1 MVSTLKVTKIQIPN
15 SDSDVI
21 TLDASSGN
29 ITFNKAVTSSVT
41 QLGNTLQT
49 KYSQRIPGAVFAVT
63 SFTEIHTN
71 MRVTMTI
78 QSATSILDFTCPL
91 YTEVDGVSTHGT
103 AQLQYSTN
111 GGSDWTAIGVY
122 TVTQA
127 VDNGVGYGFTEFFD
141 HSFSVGQSVVFR
153 VNYAMGSASQ
163 NHTIA
168 DSGPGKGQPYAYLKV
183 SEIIGTAA

>member
-1 MVSTLKVTKIQIPN
+1 MASILKVDKIRVSG
-15 SDSDVI
+15 SDSDSI
-21 TLDASSGN
+21 SFDGSGN
-29 ITFNKAVTSSVT
+29 ITFNKTVTSNVT

-49 KYSQRIPGAVFAVT
+49 KYSQRVEKTVMTGT
-63 SFTEIHTN
+63 SFTEISTN

-111 GGSDWTAIGVY
+111 GGANWTAIGVY

-127 VDNGVGYGFTEFFD
+127 IDNGVGYGFTEFFD

-153 VNYAMGSASQ
+153 VNYAMGSATG

-168 DSGPGKGQPYAYLKV
+168 DNGPGKGDPKAYLKV

>member
-1 MVSTLKVTKIQIPN
+1 MASILKVDKIRVSG
-15 SDSDVI
+15 SDSDSI
-21 TLDASSGN
+21 SFDGSGN
-29 ITFNKAVTSSVT
+29 ITFNKTVTSNVT

-49 KYSQRIPGAVFAVT
+49 KYSQRVEKTVMTGT
-63 SFTEIHTN
+63 SFTEISTN

-111 GGSDWTAIGVY
+111 GGANWTAIGVY

-127 VDNGVGYGFTEFFD
+127 IDNGVGYGFTEFFD
-141 HSFSVGQSVVFR
+141 HSFSVGQSVIFR
-153 VNYAMGSASQ
+153 VNYAMGSATG

-168 DSGPGKGQPYAYLKV
+168 DNGPGKGDPKAYLKV

>member
-1 MVSTLKVTKIQIPN
+1 MVSTLKVNKIQIPN

-49 KYSQRIPGAVFAVT
+49 KYSQRIPGAVFAVS

-103 AQLQYSTN
+103 AQLQYSTD
-111 GGSDWTAIGVY
+111 GGSNWTSIGVY

-153 VNYAMGSASQ
+153 VRYAMGSASA